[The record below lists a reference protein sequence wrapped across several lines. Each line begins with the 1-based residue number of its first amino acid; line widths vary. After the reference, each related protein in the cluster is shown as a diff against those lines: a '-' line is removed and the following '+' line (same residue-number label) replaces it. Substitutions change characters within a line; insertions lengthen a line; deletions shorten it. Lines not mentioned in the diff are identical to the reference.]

1 VAAPVDALS
10 VALLAEYRAVLL
22 RPKVQSRHALSEDE
36 VDAILGELTRSAV
49 VGDPA
54 AGDILAPDPGDQLLW
69 DLVGSLAGAVLVTG
83 DGGLQVDDALAVLSP
98 RTLANDLEEAGCS
111 LERARSGTALRARR
125 QRCPQRRREGR
136 QGREGPPAS
145 P

>member
-83 DGGLQVDDALAVLSP
+83 DGGPQVDDALAVLSP
-98 RTLANDLEEAGCS
+98 RTRTIWSRPAAPS
-111 LERARSGTALRARR
+111 SGPVPARR
-125 QRCPQRRREGR
+125 CALGDRGVRSTGGEGR